1 MPERLSG
8 RAPRCQKG
16 PLIPDLETGRPY
28 SEDRF
33 NEVWRAVAKAAR
45 ISSKVWN
52 RDLRKSG
59 STEARAAGAPI
70 DDLKKLMGHAPDTE
84 VTAEVYDMANLEA
97 HRRIATARKGHRE
110 KT

>member
-1 MPERLSG
+1 MGLTSRREE
-8 RAPRCQKG
+8 G

-33 NEVWRAVAKAAR
+33 NEVWRAVAKAAG

-70 DDLKKLMGHAPDTE
+70 DDLKKLMGHAADTE

-110 KT
+110 EKK